1 MKRYNKSSA
10 EWIDYPDYDEDLG
23 ELMEVSDNGQYCL
36 YKKLGWN
43 TKKPIYHILNDLD
56 DNQYRWTVYMEIINT
71 THTVTVNVV
80 EVNPSSPIDKS
91 IFYFRKSLSEAYD
104 FKRLIEKTLF
114 TDTPTIE
121 R

>member
-23 ELMEVSDNGQYCL
+23 ELIEVSDNGQYCL

-43 TKKPIYHILNDLD
+43 TKKTIYHILNDLD
-56 DNQYRWTVYMEIINT
+56 DNQYRWTVNMEIIT
-71 THTVTVNVV
+71 TTQTVTVNVV
-80 EVNPSSPIDKS
+80 EVNPSSPIDES
-91 IFYFRKSLSEAYD
+91 IIYFRKSLSEAYD
-104 FKRLIEKTLF
+104 FKRLIEKILF
-114 TDTPTIE
+114 TDTPTRE